1 MLCGVQSSVRF
12 DSLVGETYYVRVSG
26 FEGPLDKL
34 RSPVGMFGLTVQSL
48 GGAVNDRCQDAIEI
62 QPGNDGEVVISGST
76 AEASD
81 DIGLFGCWFDYGSYD
96 VLKGVW
102 FVVRGSGGI
111 YRAQV
116 SQTPLFRWT
125 FVGTTLTFFVVWV
138 TAALSGIPVPTCH
151 VRLQRRL

>member
-48 GGAVNDRCQDAIEI
+48 GGAVNDQCQDAIEI

-81 DIGLFGCWFDYGSYD
+81 DIGLFGCWFDYGSHEEP

-116 SQTPLFRWT
+116 SQTR
-125 FVGTTLTFFVVWV
+125 
-138 TAALSGIPVPTCH
+138 
-151 VRLQRRL
+151 